1 MLMRIVRYL
10 ATAALLAGIWYLLSG
25 KTDLFHLGTGVLV
38 AIVIASRYFRLQRKV
53 PFPVLRFLLYV
64 PWLLK
69 QVIQSNLYVVKLVLS
84 RDSKIAPR
92 FIRKSITGMEDERA
106 QTLLGCSITLTPGT
120 LTVNI
125 DGKSMLIHALD
136 DRVADDIKKGIMAR
150 QVSRV
155 FEDSPT

>member
-1 MLMRIVRYL
+1 MRIVRYL

-25 KTDLFHLGTGVLV
+25 KTDLLHLGTGVLV
-38 AIVIASRYFRLQRKV
+38 AIFIAARYFRLQRRV

-84 RDSKIAPR
+84 RESRITPR
-92 FIRKSITGMEDERA
+92 FIRKPITGMSDERA

-120 LTVNI
+120 LTINI
-125 DGKSMLIHALD
+125 DEKSMLVHALD
-136 DRVADDIKKGIMAR
+136 DRVAADIEEGIMAR
-150 QVSRV
+150 RVNLV
-155 FEDSPT
+155 FEDAPT